1 MKNLKKTLDLERA
14 VIILTKH
21 NMAVNED
28 YGYQPVGNVSI
39 GSLASEL
46 SKTISGIGERRELE
60 KEELDKI
67 QTDNAKIIRDTELG
81 KSQTFQTMTLN
92 GAQNGVVKLN
102 EWNKMLKAG
111 QISPKEYKQ
120 RMNTM
125 MENWGTFANTVKT
138 YDARM
143 AEIQKQQADGTAS
156 GVGISM
162 NEYFAQMSSLK
173 DKQVFIDE
181 SGNMS
186 MGKVDP
192 NTGKLDPQSVESFR
206 SMALPNNMVFD
217 KVPLDQTVNDTVK
230 LWKSTI
236 EEEGLTTID
245 SVKKNKDLSRKMADL
260 TGGLTSNSRLTASIL
275 VDNTGDGYDV
285 YVNQQ
290 DYNNKLG
297 AMIQTENEARRIS
310 GEGPM
315 SQSEQTE
322 FAKEASGKLIE
333 MRQDSTGTYQ
343 PIITEAQLTRAKEA
357 IEVAVSLQLGFKSTQ
372 DELPRPAKGNT
383 STEKPKDLDNPEVL
397 SIRKAW
403 ANGDVEALRAL
414 SGGKYFFK
422 YAGDNKTMLI
432 YKKDPDSMDGQDE
445 QPIKVGDFMQA
456 GDYFNYTNNNNW
468 RDYVKFSRDK
478 YGDQRKKAAG
488 GTTTKPKAGTTTNKK
503 ADPLGIL

>member
-1 MKNLKKTLDLERA
+1 MATRQEYYGYLPPSQTLDLGK
-14 VIILTKH
+14 LT
-21 NMAVNED
+21 AD
-28 YGYQPVGNVSI
+28 
-39 GSLASEL
+39 L
-46 SKTISGIGERRELE
+46 SKTISGIGERRTLE

-92 GAQNGVVKLN
+92 GAQGGVQKLN

-111 QISPKEYKQ
+111 QLSPKEYKQ

-143 AEIQKQQADGTAS
+143 AEIQKQQQDGNAS
-156 GVGISM
+156 GIAVSS

-192 NTGKLDPQSVESFR
+192 NTGQLDPQSVESFR

-217 KVPLDQTVNDTVK
+217 KVPLDKTVNDTVK
-230 LWKSTI
+230 LWKPYIEENGLSTI
-236 EEEGLTTID
+236 E
-245 SVKKNKDLSRKMADL
+245 SVKSNKDLARKMADL
-260 TGGLTSNSRLTASIL
+260 TGGLTSNPRLTASIL
-275 VDNTGDGYDV
+275 VDNTGSGYDV
-285 YVNQQ
+285 YFGQE
-290 DYNNKLG
+290 DFNNKLG
-297 AMIQTENEARRIS
+297 SMIQTENEARRIS

-315 SQSEQTE
+315 SQAEQSE

-333 MRQDSTGTYQ
+333 MRKDSTDTYQ
-343 PIITEAQLTRAKEA
+343 PVITEDQLARAKEA

-372 DELPRPAKGNT
+372 DELPRPAKGDS
-383 STEKPKDLDNPEVL
+383 STEKPKNLDNAEVL

-403 ANGDVEALRAL
+403 ANGDVEALRSL

-422 YAGDNKTMLI
+422 YAGDNKTMLV
-432 YKKDPDSMDGQDE
+432 YKKDPDSIDGQDE
-445 QPIKVGDFMQA
+445 QPIKVSDFMQA
-456 GDYFNYTNNNNW
+456 GDYFNYTNNSNW
-468 RDYVKFSRDK
+468 RDYVDYSRDK
-478 YGDQRKKAAG
+478 YGDQRKKS
-488 GTTTKPKAGTTTNKK
+488 TTTKPKAGGSTTTTKPKFN
-503 ADPLGIL
+503 

>member
-1 MKNLKKTLDLERA
+1 
-14 VIILTKH
+14 
-21 NMAVNED
+21 MATAKEY
-28 YGYQPVGNVSI
+28 YGYQPVENVNI
-39 GSLASEL
+39 GHLTSEL
-46 SKTISGIGERRELE
+46 SKTLSGISERRTLE

-67 QTDNAKIIRDTELG
+67 QADNAKIIRETELG

-92 GAQNGVVKLN
+92 GAQGGVQKLN

-143 AEIQKQQADGTAS
+143 AEIQKQQQDGNAS
-156 GVGISM
+156 GIAVSS

-173 DKQVFIDE
+173 DKNIFIDD

-192 NTGKLDPQSVESFR
+192 NTGQLDPGSVESFR

-230 LWKSTI
+230 LWKPYIEENGLSTI
-236 EEEGLTTID
+236 E
-245 SVKKNKDLSRKMADL
+245 SVKSNKDLARKMADL
-260 TGGLTSNSRLTASIL
+260 TGGLTSNPRLTASIL
-275 VDNTGDGYDV
+275 VDNTGSDYDV
-285 YVNQQ
+285 YFGQE
-290 DYNNKLG
+290 DFNNKLG
-297 AMIQTENEARRIS
+297 SMIQTENEARRIS

-315 SQSEQTE
+315 SQAEQSE

-333 MRQDSTGTYQ
+333 MRKDSTDTYQ
-343 PIITEAQLTRAKEA
+343 PVITEDQLARAKEA

-372 DELPRPAKGNT
+372 DELPRPAKGDT
-383 STEKPKDLDNPEVL
+383 STEKPKDLDNEEVL
-397 SIRKAW
+397 NIRKAW
-403 ANGDVEALRAL
+403 ANGDVESLRAL

-422 YAGDNKTMLI
+422 YAGDNKTMLV
-432 YKKDPDSMDGQDE
+432 YKKDPNSRDGQDE
-445 QPIKVGDFMQA
+445 QPIKVADFMQA

-468 RDYVKFSRDK
+468 RDYVDYSRNK
-478 YGDQRKKAAG
+478 YGDQRKKT
-488 GTTTKPKAGTTTNKK
+488 TTTKPKAEGTTTKK
-503 ADPLGIL
+503 KSDPLGLGI

>member
-1 MKNLKKTLDLERA
+1 MATRQEYYGYLPPSQTLDLGK
-14 VIILTKH
+14 LTT
-21 NMAVNED
+21 D
-28 YGYQPVGNVSI
+28 
-39 GSLASEL
+39 L
-46 SKTISGIGERRELE
+46 SKTLSGIGERRELE

-92 GAQNGVVKLN
+92 GAQGGVQKLN

-156 GVGISM
+156 GVGVSM
-162 NEYFAQMSSLK
+162 NEYFAQMSALK

-315 SQSEQTE
+315 SQSEQSE

-372 DELPRPAKGNT
+372 DEPRAARGDN
-383 STEKPKDLDNPEVL
+383 STEKPKDLDNEEVL
-397 SIRKAW
+397 NIRKAW
-403 ANGDVEALRAL
+403 ANGDVESLRAL

-422 YAGDNKTMLI
+422 YAGDNKTMLV
-432 YKKDPDSMDGQDE
+432 YKKDPNSRDGQDE
-445 QPIKVGDFMQA
+445 QPIKVTDFMQA

-468 RDYVKFSRDK
+468 RDYVDYSRNK
-478 YGDQRKKAAG
+478 YGDQRKKAG
-488 GTTTKPKAGTTTNKK
+488 GTNTKPKAGGGTTKPTNNN
-503 ADPLGIL
+503 PLGLNLKP

>member
-1 MKNLKKTLDLERA
+1 
-14 VIILTKH
+14 
-21 NMAVNED
+21 MAVNED
-28 YGYQPVGNVSI
+28 YGYQPVENVSI
-39 GSLASEL
+39 GSLASQL
-46 SKTISGIGERRELE
+46 SKTISGIGERRTLE
-60 KEELDKI
+60 KEELDQI
-67 QTDNAKIIRDTELG
+67 QADNSKIIRDSELG

-92 GAQNGVVKLN
+92 ATQNGVAKLN

-111 QISPKEYKQ
+111 QLSPKDYKQ
-120 RMNTM
+120 KMNTM

-143 AEIQKQQADGTAS
+143 AEIQKQQQDGTAS
-156 GVGISM
+156 GIGVSM

-173 DKQVFIDE
+173 DKNIFIDD

-217 KVPLDQTVNDTVK
+217 KVPLDQTVSDTVK
-230 LWKSTI
+230 LWRPFI
-236 EEEGLTTID
+236 EEKKLVTEE
-245 SVKKNKDLSRKMADL
+245 SVRRNPDIARKMADL
-260 TGGLTSNSRLTASIL
+260 TGGLTSNPRLTASIL

-310 GEGPM
+310 GESPM
-315 SQSEQTE
+315 SQAEQSE
-322 FAKEASGKLIE
+322 FAKKASGKLIE

-343 PIITEAQLTRAKEA
+343 PVITEAQLTRAKEA
-357 IEVAVSLQLGFKSTQ
+357 IEVAVSLQLGFKSTE
-372 DELPRPAKGNT
+372 DEPRAARGDS

-422 YAGDNKTMLI
+422 YAGDKKTMLI
-432 YKKDPDSMDGQDE
+432 YKKDPNSRDGQDE
-445 QPIKVGDFMQA
+445 EPIKVGDFMQA

-468 RDYVKFSRDK
+468 RDYVKFSRDT
-478 YGDQRKKAAG
+478 YGDQRKQAGGGTTNKSKGG
-488 GTTTKPKAGTTTNKK
+488 GTTTTVNKK
-503 ADPLGIL
+503 FNGQ

>member
-1 MKNLKKTLDLERA
+1 MATRQDYYGYIPPSQTLDLGK
-14 VIILTKH
+14 LT
-21 NMAVNED
+21 AD
-28 YGYQPVGNVSI
+28 
-39 GSLASEL
+39 L
-46 SKTISGIGERRELE
+46 SKTISGIGERRTLE
-60 KEELDKI
+60 KEALDQI
-67 QTDNAKIIRDTELG
+67 QADNTKIIRDSELG

-92 GAQNGVVKLN
+92 ATQNGVVKLN

-111 QISPKEYKQ
+111 QLSPKDYKQ
-120 RMNTM
+120 KMNTL

-162 NEYFAQMSSLK
+162 NEYFAEMSSLK
-173 DKQVFIDE
+173 DKNIFIDE

-230 LWKSTI
+230 LWKTTI
-236 EEEGLTTID
+236 EQEGLTTID

-275 VDNTGDGYDV
+275 VDNIGDGYDV

-315 SQSEQTE
+315 SQSEQSE

-343 PIITEAQLTRAKEA
+343 PVITEDQLTRAKEA

-372 DELPRPAKGNT
+372 DKLPRPAKGDT
-383 STEKPKDLDNPEVL
+383 STEKPKNLDNDEVL

-403 ANGDVEALRAL
+403 ATGDVDALRSL

-422 YAGDNKTMLI
+422 YAGDNKTMLV

-445 QPIKVGDFMQA
+445 QPIKITDFYQA
-456 GDYFNYTNNNNW
+456 GDYFNYTNNANW
-468 RDYVKFSRDK
+468 REYVKFSKDK
-478 YGDQRKKAAG
+478 YGDQTKKAGGTNTKPKAG
-488 GTTTKPKAGTTTNKK
+488 GTTTTKPKFN
-503 ADPLGIL
+503 